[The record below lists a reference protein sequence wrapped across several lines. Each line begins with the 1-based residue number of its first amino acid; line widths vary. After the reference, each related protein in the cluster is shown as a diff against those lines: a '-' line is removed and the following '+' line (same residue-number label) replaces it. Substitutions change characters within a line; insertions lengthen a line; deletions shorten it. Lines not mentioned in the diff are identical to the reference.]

1 MSLLFGLVGAKLGY
15 SFSADYA
22 HDYFMRNNMDAEYRL
37 FEMDDVA
44 KIMDI
49 VHNNSNCSSGYDDNF
64 KPSAYSRYD
73 CNNGIY
79 YLG

>member
-49 VHNNSNCSSGYDDNF
+49 IHFFLIVIKLNLS
-64 KPSAYSRYD
+64 K
-73 CNNGIY
+73 
-79 YLG
+79 LE